1 MNEIQV
7 ASMIQLVG
15 AICFG
20 AIIGWY
26 VYYINRY
33 RKGDIQ
39 LGDLVTLIG
48 VLGGG
53 TVLTLFPASTDLFGG
68 YGIGLFFG
76 FFGYFSVL
84 LKMVS
89 VTDNFNI
96 EWFLDGRRKKPGD
109 SWYIPKEVRNTM
121 MPMDV
126 RACVHSLVDEEEL
139 EAHLGD
145 GWEFV
150 TALPSRKILIRKEN

>member
-1 MNEIQV
+1 MGEIQV

-15 AICFG
+15 AGCFG

-33 RKGDIQ
+33 RKGDVQ

-76 FFGYFSVL
+76 FFGYFIVL
-84 LKMVS
+84 IIMVS

-96 EWFLDGRRKKPGD
+96 EWFLDGRRKIPED
-109 SWYIPKEVRNTM
+109 PWYIPKEVRDTVAPAEVQN
-121 MPMDV
+121 
-126 RACVHSLVDEEEL
+126 
-139 EAHLGD
+139 
-145 GWEFV
+145 
-150 TALPSRKILIRKEN
+150 K